1 MGRSGKRLRATQR
14 LQMSNS
20 SRQNSRQ
27 PPWEAGVEADVTSF
41 GTWLRQQ
48 RELREV
54 SLREVAD
61 VTKISIRYLEA
72 LEQDRFDVLPAPV
85 FAKGFLRQ
93 YASYVGLKPDDVVN
107 SYLNALQEQEPNEEE
122 PQRTESRK
130 TSWEWAS
137 GLLLA
142 LLVVALLALVA
153 FLAFYAERRRS
164 GVDEQPPPIAAPPV
178 EVVPELP
185 GVVNTAGVEQQIP
198 LLVTMDFTDD
208 CWVEAVVDDG
218 RRLSELHVQGE
229 SLRIEAD
236 RVVRLTLGDP
246 SAVRVEVNG
255 EPYDMPEAE
264 EEVVSRLEISVDD
277 FQPAGQDEE

>member
-1 MGRSGKRLRATQR
+1 MT
-14 LQMSNS
+14 NPN
-20 SRQNSRQ
+20 RQNSRQ
-27 PPWEAGVEADVTSF
+27 PPWEAGADAEVSSF

-93 YASYVGLKPDDVVN
+93 YATYVGLKPDDVVN
-107 SYLNALQEQEPNEEE
+107 SYLNALQEQEPQEEE
-122 PQRTESRK
+122 PQRSQGRG

-153 FLAFYAERRRS
+153 FLAFYAERRR
-164 GVDEQPPPIAAPPV
+164 GGADETPPPIAAPPV
-178 EVVPELP
+178 EVAPQLSEVAAT
-185 GVVNTAGVEQQIP
+185 GDAQRDIP
-198 LLVTMDFTDD
+198 LVVTMDFTED

-229 SLRIEAD
+229 SLRIEAEQ
-236 RVVRLTLGDP
+236 VVRLTLDRP
-246 SAVRVEVNG
+246 EAVRIEVNG
-255 EPYDMPEAE
+255 EDFEMPEASG
-264 EEVVSRLEISVDD
+264 EVVSQVEIAVDGYV
-277 FQPAGQDEE
+277 PSEQDVE

>member
-1 MGRSGKRLRATQR
+1 METG
-14 LQMSNS
+14 
-20 SRQNSRQ
+20 RQNTRQ
-27 PPWEAGVEADVTSF
+27 PPWEPGAEADVGSF

-93 YASYVGLKPDDVVN
+93 YATYVGLKPDDVVN
-107 SYLNALQEQEPNEEE
+107 SYLNALQEQEPQDEE
-122 PQRTESRK
+122 PLQSEGRQ

-164 GVDEQPPPIAAPPV
+164 GSDETPPPIAAPPV
-178 EVVPELP
+178 ESTPRPTGAVATPDAQRDV
-185 GVVNTAGVEQQIP
+185 P
-198 LLVTMDFTDD
+198 LLVTMEFTGD

-229 SLRIEAD
+229 SLRIEAEQ
-236 RVVRLTLGDP
+236 VVRLTLDP
-246 SAVRVEVNG
+246 PDAVRIEVNG
-255 EPYDMPEAE
+255 EDFEMPEPSD
-264 EEVVSRLEISVDD
+264 EVVSQVEIAVDAYESP
-277 FQPAGQDEE
+277 QQDEE

>member
-1 MGRSGKRLRATQR
+1 METG
-14 LQMSNS
+14 
-20 SRQNSRQ
+20 RQNSRQ
-27 PPWEAGVEADVTSF
+27 PPWESGADADVGTF
-41 GTWLRQQ
+41 GNWLRQQ

-93 YASYVGLKPDDVVN
+93 YATYVGLKPDDVVN
-107 SYLNALQEQEPNEEE
+107 SYLNALQEQEPQEEE
-122 PQRTESRK
+122 PLRSDGRQ

-153 FLAFYAERRRS
+153 FLAFYAERRR
-164 GVDEQPPPIAAPPV
+164 GGADETPPPIAAPPV
-178 EVVPELP
+178 EATP
-185 GVVNTAGVEQQIP
+185 GPTSAAATLDAPLDVP
-198 LLVTMDFTDD
+198 LLVTMEFTGN

-229 SLRIEAD
+229 SLRIEAEQ
-236 RVVRLTLGDP
+236 VVRLTLDRP
-246 SAVRVEVNG
+246 DAVRIEVNG
-255 EPYDMPEAE
+255 EDFEMPEASD
-264 EEVVSRLEISVDD
+264 EVVSQVEIAVDGYL
-277 FQPAGQDEE
+277 PPEQDEE

>member
-1 MGRSGKRLRATQR
+1 MEAG
-14 LQMSNS
+14 
-20 SRQNSRQ
+20 RQNSRQ
-27 PPWEAGVEADVTSF
+27 PPWEAGADADVGTF

-93 YASYVGLKPDDVVN
+93 YATYVGLKPDDVVN
-107 SYLNALQEQEPNEEE
+107 SYLNALQEQEPQEEE
-122 PQRTESRK
+122 PLRREARK

-153 FLAFYAERRRS
+153 FLAFYAERRRG
-164 GVDEQPPPIAAPPV
+164 GVDETPPPIAAPPV
-178 EVVPELP
+178 EAAPQPLAAAA
-185 GVVNTAGVEQQIP
+185 TADAMRDVP
-198 LLVTMDFTDD
+198 LLVTMDFTED

-229 SLRIEAD
+229 SLRIEAEQ
-236 RVVRLTLGDP
+236 VVRLTLDRPDP
-246 SAVRVEVNG
+246 VRIEVNG
-255 EPYDMPEAE
+255 ENFSMPEASG
-264 EEVVSRLEISVDD
+264 EVVSQVEIAVDGY
-277 FQPAGQDEE
+277 QPPEQDEE

>member
-1 MGRSGKRLRATQR
+1 MTSP
-14 LQMSNS
+14 N
-20 SRQNSRQ
+20 RQNSRQ
-27 PPWEAGVEADVTSF
+27 PPWEAGAEADVATF

-93 YASYVGLKPDDVVN
+93 YATYVGLKPDDVVN
-107 SYLNALQEQEPNEEE
+107 SYLNALQEQEPAEEE
-122 PQRTESRK
+122 PQRSDGRQ

-164 GVDEQPPPIAAPPV
+164 GTDETPPPIAAPPV
-178 EVVPELP
+178 EVAPQP
-185 GVVNTAGVEQQIP
+185 SAAAATADAPRDIP
-198 LLVTMDFTDD
+198 LLVTMDFTED
-208 CWVEAVVDDG
+208 CWVEAVVDGG

-229 SLRIEAD
+229 SLRIEAEQ
-236 RVVRLTLGDP
+236 VVRLTLDRP
-246 SAVRVEVNG
+246 DAVRIEVNG
-255 EPYDMPEAE
+255 EDFDMPEASG
-264 EEVVSRLEISVDD
+264 EVVSQVEIAVDGYL
-277 FQPAGQDEE
+277 PPGQDEE

>member
-1 MGRSGKRLRATQR
+1 METG
-14 LQMSNS
+14 
-20 SRQNSRQ
+20 RQNSRQ
-27 PPWEAGVEADVTSF
+27 PPWESGADADVGTF
-41 GTWLRQQ
+41 GSWLRQQ

-93 YASYVGLKPDDVVN
+93 YATYVGLKPDDVVN
-107 SYLNALQEQEPNEEE
+107 SYLNALQEQEPQEEE
-122 PQRTESRK
+122 PLRSDGRQ

-153 FLAFYAERRRS
+153 FLAFYAERRR
-164 GVDEQPPPIAAPPV
+164 GGADETPPPIAAPPV
-178 EVVPELP
+178 EATP
-185 GVVNTAGVEQQIP
+185 GPTSAAATPDAPLDVP
-198 LLVTMDFTDD
+198 LLVTMEFTGD
-208 CWVEAVVDDG
+208 CWVEAVVDEG

-229 SLRIEAD
+229 SLRIEAEQI
-236 RVVRLTLGDP
+236 VRLTLDRP
-246 SAVRVEVNG
+246 DAVRIEVNG
-255 EPYDMPEAE
+255 EDFEMPEASD
-264 EEVVSRLEISVDD
+264 EVVSQVEIAVDGYV
-277 FQPAGQDEE
+277 PPEQDEE

>member
-1 MGRSGKRLRATQR
+1 MEAG
-14 LQMSNS
+14 
-20 SRQNSRQ
+20 RQNSRQ
-27 PPWEAGVEADVTSF
+27 PPWEAGAEGDVATF

-93 YASYVGLKPDDVVN
+93 YATYVGLKPDDVVN
-107 SYLNALQEQEPNEEE
+107 SYLNALQEQEPQEEE
-122 PQRTESRK
+122 PLRSVDRR

-153 FLAFYAERRRS
+153 FLRSMRSDGEAAPMRRRPRLQRHLS
-164 GVDEQPPPIAAPPV
+164 RWLHDRWLLRPP
-178 EVVPELP
+178 L
-185 GVVNTAGVEQQIP
+185 T
-198 LLVTMDFTDD
+198 
-208 CWVEAVVDDG
+208 
-218 RRLSELHVQGE
+218 
-229 SLRIEAD
+229 RIGIF
-236 RVVRLTLGDP
+236 R
-246 SAVRVEVNG
+246 
-255 EPYDMPEAE
+255 YW
-264 EEVVSRLEISVDD
+264 
-277 FQPAGQDEE
+277 

>member
-1 MGRSGKRLRATQR
+1 MEAG
-14 LQMSNS
+14 
-20 SRQNSRQ
+20 RQNSRQ
-27 PPWEAGVEADVTSF
+27 PPWEAGAGADVATF

-93 YASYVGLKPDDVVN
+93 YATYVGLKPDDVVN
-107 SYLNALQEQEPNEEE
+107 SYLNALQEQEPQEEE
-122 PQRTESRK
+122 PLRSVGRR

-164 GVDEQPPPIAAPPV
+164 GADETPPPIAAPPV
-178 EVVPELP
+178 EVAPRPLAAAA
-185 GVVNTAGVEQQIP
+185 TADAHRDIP
-198 LLVTMDFTDD
+198 LLVTMDWMV
-208 CWVEAVVDDG
+208 C
-218 RRLSELHVQGE
+218 ELISPE
-229 SLRIEAD
+229 MAPT
-236 RVVRLTLGDP
+236 VVRMATRTTKKLTT
-246 SAVRVEVNG
+246 N
-255 EPYDMPEAE
+255 MPIIRK
-264 EEVVSRLEISVDD
+264 RLATRLNIACCSSLLTNSKSTELRMSS
-277 FQPAGQDEE
+277 